1 MHAKEILASP
11 ALRGL
16 LSALEPRPGRA
27 QETLRITVAALLVTE
42 LKKRHTVL
50 PSAANSGFRGTRHS
64 LRMAGT
70 LSNL

>member
-27 QETLRITVAALLVTE
+27 QETLRITVAALLVTA

-50 PSAANSGFRGTRHS
+50 LSAANSG
-64 LRMAGT
+64 
-70 LSNL
+70 